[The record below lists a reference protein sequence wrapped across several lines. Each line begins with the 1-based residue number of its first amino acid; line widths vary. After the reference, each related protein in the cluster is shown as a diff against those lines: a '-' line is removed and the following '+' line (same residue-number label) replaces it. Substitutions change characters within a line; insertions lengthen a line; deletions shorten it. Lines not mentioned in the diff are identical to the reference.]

1 LRYKP
6 ESKLIACS
14 EFFADE
20 KAIYVPAR
28 GLSEATWAKPSQC
41 VWEAPDFIDVRCPLA
56 TREGYRDD
64 EKMKRLFNSLLNI
77 GSADWKLSIMQIGKN
92 KRRQGPY
99 NSVANMYRHIETQGL
114 TASELEVCVRYQIPF
129 QKIMQ

>member
-1 LRYKP
+1 
-6 ESKLIACS
+6 
-14 EFFADE
+14 
-20 KAIYVPAR
+20 
-28 GLSEATWAKPSQC
+28 

-56 TREGYRDD
+56 AREGYRDD

-77 GSADWKLSIMQIGKN
+77 RNADWKLSIIQIGEN

-99 NSVANMYRHIETQGL
+99 DSVADMYRHIETQIL
-114 TASELEVCVRYQIPF
+114 PTAELDVCVRYQIPF